1 MKILHIITTLENG
14 GAQEVLKT
22 VCSGTRLT
30 HDHKIFYLKGD
41 NAYKKTDSILALAL
55 PLDVHGFPSV
65 IRSVFSVSRFVK
77 STNSPVCIQG
87 WLYQS
92 NLLAFLI
99 KLVSPRTPVIFSIHN
114 GSDRWE
120 FVSWSGYLA
129 SRVCCFFSGMA
140 KATIFVSA
148 NSLASHVS
156 YKNSIV
162 IPNPIK
168 LKISQDNERVLDLEV
183 LASEITLACVARFDP
198 IKNIGFLLDIVQE
211 LRARGVRIKLLMAG
225 EGTSATNI
233 QLVNMLRG
241 RNLEDNV
248 EMLGVVS
255 DIASVYLRADFTVL
269 TSKCESFSN
278 VLLESIASGT
288 PFISSNVGIAEDLL
302 SPDSLVIK
310 GFELPDWVKA
320 MEQKL
325 QARKT
330 HEVSA
335 NVRAFYQKV
344 SDIYAP
350 ERIAALYSDCWSKA
364 LGR

>member
-1 MKILHIITTLENG
+1 
-14 GAQEVLKT
+14 
-22 VCSGTRLT
+22 
-30 HDHKIFYLKGD
+30 
-41 NAYKKTDSILALAL
+41 
-55 PLDVHGFPSV
+55 
-65 IRSVFSVSRFVK
+65 
-77 STNSPVCIQG
+77 
-87 WLYQS
+87 
-92 NLLAFLI
+92 
-99 KLVSPRTPVIFSIHN
+99 
-114 GSDRWE
+114 
-120 FVSWSGYLA
+120 
-129 SRVCCFFSGMA
+129 
-140 KATIFVSA
+140 
-148 NSLASHVS
+148 
-156 YKNSIV
+156 
-162 IPNPIK
+162 
-168 LKISQDNERVLDLEV
+168 
-183 LASEITLACVARFDP
+183 
-198 IKNIGFLLDIVQE
+198 
-211 LRARGVRIKLLMAG
+211 MAG

-288 PFISSNVGIAEDLL
+288 PFISSDVGIAEDLL

-330 HEVSA
+330 HVVSS
-335 NVRAFYQKV
+335 NVHAFYQKV

-350 ERIAALYSDCWSKA
+350 ERIAALYSDCWAKA
-364 LGR
+364 MGL